1 MSLKG
6 RVALITGANGHIGRI
21 IALTLAELGSDLI
34 LVDKHGS
41 DYKKLSDEILKNFK
55 VKIQT
60 HDCDLAVQTDR
71 DKLITKIC
79 KEDSPLNILVNN
91 AAFVGDSD
99 LDGWTSDF
107 EHQSVETWKSALE
120 VNLTAA
126 FNLIQGLSPILK
138 KVKEQIL

>member
-1 MSLKG
+1 M
-6 RVALITGANGHIGRI
+6 
-21 IALTLAELGSDLI
+21 
-34 LVDKHGS
+34 
-41 DYKKLSDEILKNFK
+41 
-55 VKIQT
+55 
-60 HDCDLAVQTDR
+60 
-71 DKLITKIC
+71 ITKIC